1 MASTATTPIWN
12 GTAGPISGSTPF
24 GFYDNDPIFQADG
37 PKVANFCARKLG
49 YPIMEVELQ
58 SGSFYACFEEAISV
72 YAEELYL
79 HKIKDN
85 YLTLEGTSTGSA
97 LNNQVVFPNLNTII
111 NISENYG
118 TPIQVGGY
126 IDQYKAPLYLTASK
140 QTYDLQEW
148 AESRGLVQPGDRV
161 VINRIYYEAQPAI
174 NQYYDPYIGGSI
186 NYQGATENF
195 GWASY
200 SPGLNFVLF
209 PIYWDIAR
217 IQEIEMSNI
226 VRRSVYSFSITNNK
240 LTIFPWPDQDGIVVW
255 IDYAKESEL
264 NNVSKNS
271 PYSGSLGLVTNP
283 SNVPYANI
291 TYGQINQPGK
301 QWIYEYTLALAS
313 ELLGLIR
320 GKYTQVPVPGAEV
333 TLNGADL
340 VSKGRDQLAALR
352 ERLRGDFDALSRQ
365 AQLERKQSENQS
377 ISSTLNEVPM
387 FIYLGSYM
395 IFIINSLLW

>member
-1 MASTATTPIWN
+1 MASTATTPIYD
-12 GTAGPISGSTPF
+12 GTPIAISGSTPF
-24 GFYDNDPIFQADG
+24 GFYDLDPAFQADG
-37 PKVANFCARKLG
+37 PKVANYCARKLG

-58 SGSFYACFEEAISV
+58 DINFYACFEEAVSIYS
-72 YAEELYL
+72 EELYL

-85 YLTLEGTSTGSA
+85 YLTLEGTPTGSN
-97 LNNQVVFPNLNTII
+97 LNNVVVFPNLNYII
-111 NISENYG
+111 NVSENYG
-118 TPIQVGGY
+118 TPIQIGGY
-126 IDQYKAPLYLTASK
+126 VNEYKAPLYLTASQ
-140 QTYDLQEW
+140 QTYDMQAW
-148 AESRGLVQPGDRV
+148 ALSSSLLAPGDRI
-161 VINRIYYEAQPAI
+161 VINKIHYEAQPAI

-209 PIYWDIAR
+209 PIYWDISR
-217 IQEIEMSNI
+217 IQEIEMSNT
-226 VRRSVYSFSITNNK
+226 VRRSMYSFSITNNK
-240 LTIFPWPDQDGIVVW
+240 LTIFPWPDKDGIVVF

-264 NNVSKNS
+264 NNLVANS
-271 PYSGSLGLVTNP
+271 PYSGSTDKVTNP
-283 SNVPYANI
+283 SNVPYTNI
-291 TYGQINQPGK
+291 TYAQINQPGR

-320 GKYTQVPVPGAEV
+320 GKYTQIPAPGAEV

-340 VSKGRDQLAALR
+340 ISKGRDQQTALR

-387 FIYLGSYM
+387 FIYIG
-395 IFIINSLLW
+395 

>member
-12 GTAGPISGSTPF
+12 GTGGAISGSTPF
-24 GFYDNDPIFQADG
+24 GFYDNDSSFQLDG
-37 PKVANFCARKLG
+37 PKVANYCARKLG

-58 SGSFYACFEEAISV
+58 SGSFYACFEEAVSV
-72 YAEELYL
+72 YAEELYQS
-79 HKIKDN
+79 KIKDN
-85 YLTLEGTSTGSA
+85 YLTLEGSSTGST
-97 LNNQVVFPNLNTII
+97 LNNTVVVPNLNSII
-111 NISENYG
+111 TVAENYG

-126 IDQYKAPLYLTASK
+126 VNQYKAPLYLTASQ
-140 QTYDLQEW
+140 QTYDLQAW
-148 AESRGLVQPGDRV
+148 ALSGSLISGNDRLVV
-161 VINRIYYEAQPAI
+161 NRIYYEAQPAI

-217 IQEIEMSNI
+217 IQEIEMSNN
-226 VRRSVYSFSITNNK
+226 VRRSMYTFQITNNK
-240 LTIFPWPDQDGIVVW
+240 LTIFPWPEIDGIVVW
-255 IDYAKESEL
+255 VDYAKQSEL
-264 NNVSKNS
+264 KSITGNS
-271 PYSGSLGLVTNP
+271 PYGNDQSLVANP
-283 SNVPYANI
+283 SQAPYTTI
-291 TYGQINQPGK
+291 TYSQINQPGR

-320 GKYTQVPVPGAEV
+320 GKYTQIPAPGAEV

-340 VSKGRDQLAALR
+340 ISKGRDQQAALR
-352 ERLRGDFDALSRQ
+352 ERLRQDFDDMSRR

-387 FIYLGSYM
+387 FIYLG
-395 IFIINSLLW
+395 

>member
-24 GFYDNDPIFQADG
+24 GFYDNDPVFQADG

-58 SGSFYACFEEAISV
+58 SGSFYACFEEAIAV
-72 YAEELYL
+72 YSEELYL

-97 LNNQVVFPNLNTII
+97 LNNQVVVPNLNYIV
-111 NISENYG
+111 NVAENYG

-126 IDQYKAPLYLTASK
+126 VNEYSAPLYLTQSQ
-140 QTYDLQEW
+140 QTYDMQAW
-148 AESRGLVQPGDRV
+148 ALSGSLIQPGDRV
-161 VINRIYYEAQPAI
+161 VINKIWYEAQPAI

-217 IQEIEMSNI
+217 IQEIEMSNN
-226 VRRSVYSFSITNNK
+226 VRRSVYSFAMTNNK
-240 LTIFPWPDQDGIVVW
+240 LTIFPWPDKDGIVVW
-255 IDYAKESEL
+255 VDYAKFSEL
-264 NNVSKNS
+264 NSLSQNS
-271 PYSGSLGLVTNP
+271 PYSGSAGLITNP
-283 SNVPYANI
+283 SNVPYNNI
-291 TYGQINQPGK
+291 TYSQINQPGK

-320 GKYTQVPVPGAEV
+320 GKYTQIPAPGAEV

-340 VSKGRDQLAALR
+340 ISKGRDQLAALR
-352 ERLRGDFDALSRQ
+352 ERLRNDFNELSRQ

-387 FIYLGSYM
+387 FIYLG
-395 IFIINSLLW
+395 